1 MGYVRKTMTLVE
13 EIRET
18 VDRMKHS
25 EVKKLYKGN
34 NIPLD
39 TPLHSDVKRVIEN
52 VLWKEAPDLKD
63 KMPESWCKIEDGI
76 SISFVHAHEPSVNTL
91 CHFETPLDDKL
102 KIPPT
107 YSRYGTDCIIE
118 QSDATALIKEW
129 LLGIKD
135 QEKNKRETEDMFEGI
150 KTQLTTFMSKHASLN
165 TAIKDLPE
173 LEMYVPQEY
182 LDRLA
187 EETVRSKPAKSTLD
201 DDDDEVE
208 LDMEAITRAA
218 IAHRITS
225 SGK

>member
-1 MGYVRKTMTLVE
+1 MYVRKTMTLVE
-13 EIRET
+13 DIRNT
-18 VDRMKHS
+18 VDSMKHS
-25 EVKKLYKGN
+25 EMKKLYKGN

-39 TPLHSDVKRVIEN
+39 TPLHSDVKRVIEKI
-52 VLWKEAPDLKD
+52 LWKEAPDLKD

-76 SISFVHAHEPSVNTL
+76 SISFVHAHEPSVNTH

-102 KIPPT
+102 KLPPT
-107 YSRYGTDCIIE
+107 YSRYGTDCRIE

-135 QEKNKRETEDMFEGI
+135 QEKNKKETEDMFEGI

-225 SGK
+225 SGT